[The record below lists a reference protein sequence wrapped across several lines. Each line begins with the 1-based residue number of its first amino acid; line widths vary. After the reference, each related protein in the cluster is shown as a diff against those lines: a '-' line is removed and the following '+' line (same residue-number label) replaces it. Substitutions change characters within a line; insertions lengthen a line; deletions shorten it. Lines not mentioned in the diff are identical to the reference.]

1 MPLLS
6 VPPNNLKSQ
15 RTHNPQKL
23 FLGFVLN
30 TQEVLVLFQ
39 PINWKKIVEWGFK
52 FSLKQTNANA
62 T

>member
-6 VPPNNLKSQ
+6 VPPNNQKSQ
-15 RTHNPQKL
+15 RTHNPQKI

-30 TQEVLVLFQ
+30 TQEVLVQ
-39 PINWKKIVEWGFK
+39 PINWKIVEWGFK